1 MTSLNL
7 KGKAQTL
14 FGSGPPTFMQVWDG
28 FVGLGGGVDGGGGGL
43 GGVGIGGKQPML
55 TD

>member
-1 MTSLNL
+1 
-7 KGKAQTL
+7 
-14 FGSGPPTFMQVWDG
+14 MQVWDG
-28 FVGLGGGVDGGGGGL
+28 FVGLGGGGL

>member
-1 MTSLNL
+1 MTSLNS
-7 KGKAQTL
+7 KGKAHSL
-14 FGSGPPTFMQVWDG
+14 FGSGPPTVMQVWDG
-28 FVGLGGGVDGGGGGL
+28 FVGLGGGGGL

>member
-1 MTSLNL
+1 MTSLNS
-7 KGKAQTL
+7 KGKAQSL
-14 FGSGPPTFMQVWDG
+14 FGSGPPTVMQVWDG
-28 FVGLGGGVDGGGGGL
+28 FVGLGGGGL